1 MAPVAAD
8 LFRQAARLNREDPA
22 RRGNVVEIVP
32 ERNVIFT
39 GDFHGNRMNFTRV
52 VSHANL
58 PSNPR
63 TVLVLQEII
72 HGPLDERTGVDR
84 SIELLMRAARL
95 KVQNPGS
102 VCFLM
107 GNHDVAQLT
116 GNEITKQGAG
126 SIEMF
131 NKGVAHSFP
140 DDAEEIHRALGE
152 FIESLPLAIRTP
164 GGVMMSHSLPSPSRM
179 DYADP
184 AVFDRPYREEDL
196 RRGGPVYEWTWGRK
210 QTPEQVDALAEML
223 DVSLFLLGHRHVE
236 AGMETVT
243 DKAVTIASD
252 HGRGM
257 LVSFTSDETLNV
269 EDVSQRARR
278 IGALKK

>member
-1 MAPVAAD
+1 MAVAAD

-22 RRGNVVEIVP
+22 REGNVVRIVP
-32 ERNVIFT
+32 EREVLFA
-39 GDFHGNRMNFTRV
+39 GDFHGNRVNFTRV

-58 PSNPR
+58 PANPHR
-63 TVLVLQEII
+63 VLVLQEII
-72 HGPLDERTGVDR
+72 HGPVDERTGVDR

-102 VCFLM
+102 VVFLM

-131 NKGVAHSFP
+131 NEGVKHSFP
-140 DDAEEIHRALGE
+140 DDAEEIHAALGE
-152 FIESLPLAIRTP
+152 FLVSLPLAARTP
-164 GGVMMSHSLPSPSRM
+164 GGVMMSHSLPSPNRM
-179 DYADP
+179 DYAD
-184 AVFDRPYREEDL
+184 VGIFDREYEERDL

-210 QTPEQVDALAEML
+210 QTPEQVDALAEQL
-223 DVSLFLLGHRHVE
+223 DVSFFLLGHRHVE
-236 AGMETVT
+236 AGMEAVT

-252 HGRGM
+252 HSRGM
-257 LVSFTSDETLNV
+257 LLPFSSDETLTC
-269 EDVSQRARR
+269 ETVSQQTQR
-278 IGALKK
+278 ILSLKK